1 MRHNILN
8 DQLQIFR
15 TKIDDLIRKLQD
27 MTIAIGNED
36 LSKTVSDLRTR
47 ITEPFMFVIVGEV
60 KVGKSSFIN
69 ALLETDKEICK
80 VAPDPCTDTIQQILF
95 GNEEKTLVVSEH
107 LKKLYYPVEI
117 LKEIAIVDTPGT
129 NTISE
134 YHQEITEGF
143 VPGSDLI
150 VFVFEAKNPYRQSA
164 WDFFDFIHADW
175 RKKIIFVL
183 QQADL
188 MNAEDLA
195 VNENGVMNY
204 ALKKGVNDPRIF
216 SVSAKLELE
225 GKTAESGFLPVR
237 EYIKHNITGGKAP
250 ILKLSNNIDT
260 SLNIGEKIRKGLDVR
275 SAQLKADLAFRE
287 DISQTLKNQE
297 TRSRNQVDILV
308 ENLVAGYERITRKT
322 EKDLASG
329 LSFMTL
335 AKRSFLSLFSK
346 RESLEDWL
354 KDLSK
359 RLETDLNNVMRD
371 KLNDGVLDI
380 AESIQ
385 QMAKII
391 DLKIRNS
398 QTILKDNHAIFG
410 DIADKRSN
418 VLRDLQSQFS
428 NFINRTESFVDQEL
442 IPDGSN
448 LSPNLATGSGLAVI
462 GVIVATITQGMVF
475 DITGGIITTIGLLFA
490 GVTVRLKRK
499 QIIQGYRS
507 EIENGKERL
516 STELDEKLKAYIS
529 KIKSKID
536 QNFDNF
542 DAMLSS
548 EEEQV
553 NTLEEQLSNIREE
566 LNTMSNELETYKV
579 S

>member
-1 MRHNILN
+1 
-8 DQLQIFR
+8 
-15 TKIDDLIRKLQD
+15 